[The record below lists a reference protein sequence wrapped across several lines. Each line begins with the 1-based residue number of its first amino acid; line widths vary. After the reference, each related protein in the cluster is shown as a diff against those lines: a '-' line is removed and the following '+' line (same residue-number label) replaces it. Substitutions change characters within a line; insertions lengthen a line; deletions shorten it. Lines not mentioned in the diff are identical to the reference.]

1 MATDNEV
8 VDEILEQLEIRVQSG
23 TTDIYVTEVKQ
34 MLLEYLQLAREDER
48 QTILNEL
55 NPYLRRIVEAKLD
68 G

>member
-8 VDEILEQLEIRVQSG
+8 VDEILEQLEIRVQRG

-34 MLLEYLQLAREDER
+34 MLLEYLQLARVDER
-48 QTILNEL
+48 ETVLNAL

-68 G
+68 E